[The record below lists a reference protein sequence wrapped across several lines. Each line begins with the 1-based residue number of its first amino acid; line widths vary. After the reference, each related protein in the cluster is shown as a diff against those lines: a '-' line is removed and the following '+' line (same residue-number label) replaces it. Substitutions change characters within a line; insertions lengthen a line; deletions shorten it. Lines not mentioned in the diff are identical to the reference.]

1 MRRPGTPKTGGR
13 SKGTPNRGTILRI
26 AEFVASNDIEIA
38 SKIWSTIEAIEEPA
52 DKAKALLQFYKFIE
66 PEAKESLTNEDVEA
80 EPPTDVLS
88 IIKGATNAIS

>member
-66 PEAKESLTNEDVEA
+66 PEAKEPLGNEDETDLGSSDILSLVT
-80 EPPTDVLS
+80 PPKD
-88 IIKGATNAIS
+88 GA